1 MTKRALLII
10 HNNNPLAG
18 QLKNRQTE
26 KNYKTQNRAVNDNYN
41 FIRGQLTP

>member
-1 MTKRALLII
+1 MTKRALLIM

-18 QLKNRQTE
+18 QPKNRQTE
-26 KNYKTQNRAVNDNYN
+26 KNYKTQNRTVNDNYN